1 MSLIGMQISNGKI
14 QSVFYPDKRY
24 DVSGVTITTI
34 ATVATPTTGKK
45 FRLLGGTISV
55 SAAVSVLFED
65 NAAGAGNYIFRTPK
79 LLADT
84 PYTFDLGAGYVGAA
98 VNNVVKA
105 TSSAAAVITGTLYG
119 IEEP

>member
-24 DVSGVTITTI
+24 DVSAVAVGSI

-45 FRLLGGTISV
+45 LRLLGGTISA

-84 PYTFDLGAGYVGAA
+84 PYTFDLGPGYVCAA
-98 VNNVVKA
+98 VNNVIKA
-105 TSSAAAVITGTLYG
+105 TSSAAANLTGTLFW
-119 IEEP
+119 IEE